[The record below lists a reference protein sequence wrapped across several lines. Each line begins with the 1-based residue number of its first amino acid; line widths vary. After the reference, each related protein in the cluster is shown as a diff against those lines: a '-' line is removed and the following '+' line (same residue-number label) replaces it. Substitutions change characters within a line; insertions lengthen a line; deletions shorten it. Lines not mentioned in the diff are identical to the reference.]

1 MNERLNDILETA
13 VREYIKT
20 ARAVGSE
27 FLAGNFFTDLSPA
40 TLRNDLMELEDL
52 GFLTKAHSSGGRV
65 PTDKGWRYYVDYFL
79 GGEDLGLPTKVQLA
93 SLQKHLRGF
102 SDEPL
107 MAGVAKLM
115 AQMTHNVG
123 IGAEPE
129 EQMFF
134 TSGVRDFF
142 REPEFAAPEDFQAAA
157 SLFDDIDDYF
167 ITILGGLSEEPRVF
181 IGGENSYSNARN
193 YSVIAS
199 CVDCGNDESRLVAIL
214 GPKRMNYR
222 RNISV
227 VNAISNLLKNYE

>member
-1 MNERLNDILETA
+1 MDERLNDIFEI
-13 VREYIKT
+13 VVKEYIKT
-20 ARAVGSE
+20 ARGVGSE
-27 FLAGNFFTDLSPA
+27 FLAGNFDFDLSPA
-40 TLRNDLMELEDL
+40 TLRNDLVELEDL
-52 GFLTKAHSSGGRV
+52 GFLAKLHSSGGRI

-79 GGEDLGLPTKVQLA
+79 GNEDLEMPTKVQLA
-93 SLQKHLRGF
+93 TLHKHLRDL

-123 IGAEPE
+123 IGAQPQEA
-129 EQMFF
+129 MFF

-142 REPEFAAPEDFQAAA
+142 REPEFSAPEDFQAAA

-167 ITILGGLSEEPRVF
+167 KTILSGLNDEPQVF
-181 IGGENSYSNARN
+181 IGRENPYFNARN
-193 YSVIAS
+193 YSIVAS
-199 CVDCGNDESRLVAIL
+199 CDESRLVAIL

-227 VNAISNLLKNYE
+227 VSAISQLLKTYE

>member
-1 MNERLNDILETA
+1 MNDIFEI
-13 VREYIKT
+13 VVKEYIKT
-20 ARAVGSE
+20 AHAVRSE
-27 FLAGNFFTDLSPA
+27 FLADNFSFGLSSA
-40 TLRNDLMELEDL
+40 TLRNNLTELEDL
-52 GFLTKAHSSGGRV
+52 GSLTKAHSSGGRI

-79 GGEDLGLPTKVQLA
+79 GNEDLEQPTKVQLA
-93 SLQKHLRGF
+93 TMQKHLQGF

-107 MAGVAKLM
+107 MAGVAKIM

-123 IGAEPE
+123 IGAEPQ

-142 REPEFAAPEDFQAAA
+142 REPEFSEPQDFQAAA

-167 ITILGGLSEEPRVF
+167 KTILSGLDEEPQVF
-181 IGGENSYSNARN
+181 IGHENPYNNAKN

-199 CVDCGNDESRLVAIL
+199 CVDCGNEERLVAIL

-222 RNISV
+222 RNISI
-227 VNAISNLLKNYE
+227 VNALSHLLKNYE